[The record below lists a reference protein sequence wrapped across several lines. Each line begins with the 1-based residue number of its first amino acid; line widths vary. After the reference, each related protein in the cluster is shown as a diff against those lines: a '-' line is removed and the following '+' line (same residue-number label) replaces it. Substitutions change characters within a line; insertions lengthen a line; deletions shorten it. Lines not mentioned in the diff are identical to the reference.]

1 MIFNDKSGAR
11 MNYKGMPFFGGWN
24 PDEGGSYRSAAVWI
38 AVNLGKRPKG
48 STLHIIYHANGFVPG
63 NLEWTHPRKQSN
75 QQMFKIIAQQR
86 HRIKEL
92 EAKVAL
98 LKAA

>member
-1 MIFNDKSGAR
+1 MESE
-11 MNYKGMPFFGGWN
+11 KGRFI
-24 PDEGGSYRSAAVWI
+24 SSRSLWI
-38 AVNLGKRPKG
+38 TTNLGKRPKG
-48 STLHIIYHANGFVPG
+48 STLHIVHHDVGFVPG

-92 EAKVAL
+92 EAEVAL